1 MPDSHGVEPGSQD
14 KNIQVMLA
22 GRRLYPA
29 ASYSFDR
36 GFAEIDKAH
45 VGLIK
50 DVKKVLFE
58 GRPLSAIGVN
68 RLRRCEDL
76 GKSRIF
82 DPRPRFVAP
91 EIVSGTV
98 RLFVRKEVVER
109 ANPRRKATNLP
120 NSFERR
126 LPLLVGHLG
135 CGLLEKLVV
144 ETPERRSALLVC
156 ERIALLHAA
165 DCVVVQLF
173 LSHRQSQFGRTL
185 EDGQQRGD

>member
-1 MPDSHGVEPGSQD
+1 
-14 KNIQVMLA
+14 MLA
-22 GRRLYPA
+22 GRRLDPA

-36 GFAEIDKAH
+36 SFAEIDKAH
-45 VGLIK
+45 VRLIK
-50 DVKKVLFE
+50 DIKKVLFE
-58 GRPLSAIGVN
+58 GRSLGAIGVN

-98 RLFVRKEVVER
+98 RFFVCKEVVER
-109 ANPRRKATNLP
+109 ANPGRKTTNLP
-120 NSFERR
+120 DSFERR
-126 LPLLVGHLG
+126 LQLLIGHLG
-135 CGLLEKLVV
+135 CGLLKELVV

-165 DCVVVQLF
+165 DCVVVELF
-173 LSHRQSQFGRTL
+173 LSHR
-185 EDGQQRGD
+185 